1 MKIDDAIQ
9 QLQAAK
15 TAGVTDVIIAHWSMD
30 MFEIEEIPGR
40 VAWADICDIVMSDA
54 DEWTA
59 THENIAEMVKY
70 AFWQLADTNRS
81 NIVIEN

>member
-15 TAGVTDVIIAHWSMD
+15 AAGVTDVIAAHWTMD
-30 MFEIEEIPGR
+30 MCDVEEIPGR
-40 VAWADICDIVMSDA
+40 VAWADICDIVMTDA
-54 DEWTA
+54 EEWTA
-59 THENIAEMVKY
+59 MNENIIEMVKY
-70 AFWQLADTNRS
+70 AFWRLADTNRS

>member
-15 TAGVTDVIIAHWSMD
+15 AAGVTDVIAAHWTMD
-30 MFEIEEIPGR
+30 MCDVEEIPGR
-40 VAWADICDIVMSDA
+40 VAWADICDIVMGDTN
-54 DEWTA
+54 EWSVMD
-59 THENIAEMVKY
+59 ENIVEMVKY
-70 AFWQLADTNRS
+70 AFWRLADTNRS

>member
-15 TAGVTDVIIAHWSMD
+15 AAGVTDVIAAHWTMD
-30 MFEIEEIPGR
+30 MCDVEEIPGR

-54 DEWTA
+54 EEWGTM
-59 THENIAEMVKY
+59 HENIVEMVKY
-70 AFWQLADTNRS
+70 AFWRLADTNRS
-81 NIVIEN
+81 NIVITP